1 MLLGIIY
8 YIITFDSLITSV
20 GYINVNKKNKKT
32 RCHGIDFWVL
42 FRFVLKDVLVLKY
55 FLNNWWVHSMWTCFQ
70 FSYLIIVWDINTK
83 SWYGVFAIFRLG
95 IKTMIW
101 LYSIYFFLKIL

>member
-32 RCHGIDFWVL
+32 RCHGIDFWV
-42 FRFVLKDVLVLKY
+42 FISICVEG
-55 FLNNWWVHSMWTCFQ
+55 CFSSEI
-70 FSYLIIVWDINTK
+70 FSK
-83 SWYGVFAIFRLG
+83 
-95 IKTMIW
+95 
-101 LYSIYFFLKIL
+101 